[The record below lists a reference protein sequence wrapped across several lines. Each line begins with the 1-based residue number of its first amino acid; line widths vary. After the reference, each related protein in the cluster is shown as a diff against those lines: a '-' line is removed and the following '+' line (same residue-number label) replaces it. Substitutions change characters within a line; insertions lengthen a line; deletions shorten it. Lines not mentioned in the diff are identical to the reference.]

1 MAASVDLLIHVG
13 IQASPVLSPMTSIGI
28 AAFVAT
34 VDSAPAASLPDLE
47 STLLVQGQ
55 PLPVVLAVMGVLLLA
70 TLAIRRFSLHLG
82 APAILGVLLFGLL
95 LPDQLELFQQATIA
109 NLHTVGLAMLLFFA
123 GLQTELRSIRG
134 FLEYG
139 VVLAIGGVVVSSGL
153 LGLLMWGGSSVI
165 DSGLELGFSQMPL
178 SVAMLIAACL
188 GSTDAG
194 ATLSVLE
201 QVRDRMPARLR
212 NLLEFES
219 SLNDPAAI
227 LFLGLVLGLA
237 GQTGASPD
245 RVLLNETRLF
255 VQNIGS
261 GLLIGVLLG
270 YGFRFCL
277 NRLAQQREQL
287 LIFAIA
293 FAGIAYGGS
302 TILGG
307 SGFITTYVTGLF
319 LSNHRYS
326 NPRIHAEALQEVL
339 APFNTMMEVLI
350 FLVFGLTAEPE
361 RILPLIP
368 AGVVV
373 GLAMLLVARPVSVLL
388 FQPFSPF
395 SLRESLLVAWC
406 GLRGAVPLA
415 LALELVQTTPRMPG
429 LSPPIVEA
437 LARNVEGIVFTVV
450 VMNLLVQ
457 GLSLPWLCRRLG
469 LPGDEE
475 VALPEEADL
484 HG

>member
-1 MAASVDLLIHVG
+1 MPAPFCF
-13 IQASPVLSPMTSIGI
+13 ASPFWLGATAQVGAL
-28 AAFVAT
+28 AT
-34 VDSAPAASLPDLE
+34 VQADLE
-47 STLLVQGQ
+47 PTLLVQGQ
-55 PLPVVLAVMGVLLLA
+55 SLPVVLAVLGVLLLA

-95 LPDQLELFQQATIA
+95 LPDQLELFHQTTIA

-139 VVLAIGGVVVSSGL
+139 VVLAVGGVVVSSGL
-153 LGLLMWGGSSVI
+153 LGLLMWAGLSSTG
-165 DSGLELGFSQMPL
+165 SGLELGFNQIPL

-201 QVRDRMPARLR
+201 QVRDRIPARLR

-237 GQTGASPD
+237 GQADAAPD
-245 RVLLNETRLF
+245 RVLLSEARLF
-255 VQNIGS
+255 IQNIGS
-261 GLLIGVLLG
+261 GLLIGVVLG

-293 FAGIAYGGS
+293 FAAIAYGGS

-307 SGFITTYVTGLF
+307 SGFITSYVTGLF
-319 LSNHRYS
+319 LSNNSYTD
-326 NPRIHAEALQEVL
+326 PRINADTLQEVL

-361 RILPLIP
+361 LILPVIP
-368 AGVVV
+368 EGLLV
-373 GLAMLLVARPVSVLL
+373 GLVMMLVARPLSVLL
-388 FQPFSPF
+388 FQPLSPF

-415 LALELVQTTPRMPG
+415 LAIELVHTIPRLPG
-429 LSPPIVEA
+429 LSPS
-437 LARNVEGIVFTVV
+437 LAAPLAANVEGIVFTVV

-457 GLSLPWLCRRLG
+457 GLSLPWVCRRLG
-469 LPGDEE
+469 LVGDAGPGGE
-475 VALPEEADL
+475 ASASRLP
-484 HG
+484 

>member
-1 MAASVDLLIHVG
+1 MPAPFLLAIPPWLGVTTPVTVPATAEVDLE
-13 IQASPVLSPMTSIGI
+13 P
-28 AAFVAT
+28 
-34 VDSAPAASLPDLE
+34 
-47 STLLVQGQ
+47 TLLVPGQ
-55 PLPVVLAVMGVLLLA
+55 PLPVVLAVLGVLLLA

-95 LPDQLELFQQATIA
+95 LPDQLALFPQTTIA

-139 VVLAIGGVVVSSGL
+139 VVLAVGGVVVSSSL
-153 LGLLMWGGSSVI
+153 LGLLMWACLSSTG
-165 DSGLELGFSQMPL
+165 SGLELGFNQIPL
-178 SVAMLIAACL
+178 GVAMLIAACL

-201 QVRDRMPARLR
+201 QVRDRIPPRLR

-227 LFLGLVLGLA
+227 LFLGLVLGLT
-237 GQTGASPD
+237 GQADAAPD
-245 RVLLNETRLF
+245 RVMLSEARLF
-255 VQNIGS
+255 IQNIGS
-261 GLLIGVLLG
+261 GVLIGVGLG
-270 YGFRFCL
+270 YLFRFCL

-287 LIFAIA
+287 LVFAIA
-293 FAGIAYGGS
+293 FAAIAYGGS

-319 LSNHRYS
+319 LSNSSYRD
-326 NPRIHAEALQEVL
+326 PRINAGILQDVL

-350 FLVFGLTAEPE
+350 FLLFGLTASPE
-361 RILPLIP
+361 RILPVIP
-368 AGVVV
+368 EGLFV
-373 GLAMLLVARPVSVLL
+373 GLGLMLFARPLSVLL
-388 FQPFSPF
+388 FQRLSPF

-415 LALELVQTTPRMPG
+415 LAIELVRTIPLLPG
-429 LSPPIVEA
+429 QSPS
-437 LARNVEGIVFTVV
+437 LAAPLAANVEGIVFTVV
-450 VMNLLVQ
+450 VLNLVLQ
-457 GLSLPWLCRRLG
+457 GLSLPWVCRRLG
-469 LPGDEE
+469 LSGGDGPG
-475 VALPEEADL
+475 PGEAAGATL
-484 HG
+484 FP

>member
-1 MAASVDLLIHVG
+1 MPAPFSLASTAWLGVMA
-13 IQASPVLSPMTSIGI
+13 QAT
-28 AAFVAT
+28 
-34 VDSAPAASLPDLE
+34 APADLHQAALE
-47 STLLVQGQ
+47 STLLVEGQ
-55 PLPVVLAVMGVLLLA
+55 PLPVVLAVLGVLLLA
-70 TLAIRRFSLHLG
+70 TLAIRRFSLQLG

-95 LPDQLELFQQATIA
+95 LPDQLELFHQTTIA

-139 VVLAIGGVVVSSGL
+139 VVLAVGGVVVSSAL
-153 LGLLMWGGSSVI
+153 LGLLMWACLSSTG
-165 DSGLELGFSQMPL
+165 SGLELGFNQIPL

-201 QVRDRMPARLR
+201 QVRDRIPARLR

-237 GQTGASPD
+237 GQVNASPD
-245 RVLLNETRLF
+245 RVLLSEARLF
-255 VQNIGS
+255 IQNIGS
-261 GLLIGVLLG
+261 GVLIGLVLG

-293 FAGIAYGGS
+293 FAAIAYGGS

-307 SGFITTYVTGLF
+307 SGFISTYVTGLF
-319 LSNHRYS
+319 LSNNSYRD
-326 NPRIHAEALQEVL
+326 PRINADTLQEVL

-350 FLVFGLTAEPE
+350 FLLFGLTAEPL
-361 RILPLIP
+361 RILPVIP
-368 AGVVV
+368 EGLVV
-373 GLAMLLVARPVSVLL
+373 GLAMMLVARPLSVLV
-388 FQPFSPF
+388 FQPLSPF

-415 LALELVQTTPRMPG
+415 LALELVQTIPRIPG
-429 LSPPIVEA
+429 LSPTIATA
-437 LARNVEGIVFTVV
+437 LGSNVEGIVFTVV
-450 VMNLLVQ
+450 VLNLLVQ
-457 GLSLPWLCRRLG
+457 GLSLPWVCRRLG
-469 LPGDEE
+469 LSGDQGPGPGAEPS
-475 VALPEEADL
+475 ASLLP
-484 HG
+484 

>member
-1 MAASVDLLIHVG
+1 
-13 IQASPVLSPMTSIGI
+13 MTLTLQN
-28 AAFVAT
+28 F
-34 VDSAPAASLPDLE
+34 LPH
-47 STLLVQGQ
+47 
-55 PLPVVLAVMGVLLLA
+55 PL
-70 TLAIRRFSLHLG
+70 RQH
-82 APAILGVLLFGLL
+82 
-95 LPDQLELFQQATIA
+95 
-109 NLHTVGLAMLLFFA
+109 
-123 GLQTELRSIRG
+123 
-134 FLEYG
+134 
-139 VVLAIGGVVVSSGL
+139 
-153 LGLLMWGGSSVI
+153 
-165 DSGLELGFSQMPL
+165 

-201 QVRDRMPARLR
+201 QVRDRIPARLR

-237 GQTGASPD
+237 GQADAAPD
-245 RVLLNETRLF
+245 RVLLSEARLF
-255 VQNIGS
+255 IQNIGS
-261 GLLIGVLLG
+261 GLLIGVVLG

-293 FAGIAYGGS
+293 FAAIAYGGS

-307 SGFITTYVTGLF
+307 SGFITSYVTGLF
-319 LSNHRYS
+319 LSNNSYTD
-326 NPRIHAEALQEVL
+326 PRINADTLQEVL

-361 RILPLIP
+361 LILPVIP
-368 AGVVV
+368 EGLLV
-373 GLAMLLVARPVSVLL
+373 GLVMMLVARPLSVLL
-388 FQPFSPF
+388 FQPLSPF

-415 LALELVQTTPRMPG
+415 LAIELVHTIPRLPG
-429 LSPPIVEA
+429 LSPS
-437 LARNVEGIVFTVV
+437 LAAPLAANVEGLVFTVV

-457 GLSLPWLCRRLG
+457 GLSLPWVCRRLG
-469 LPGDEE
+469 LVGDAGPGPGGE
-475 VALPEEADL
+475 ASASRLP
-484 HG
+484 

>member
-1 MAASVDLLIHVG
+1 MPAPFCF
-13 IQASPVLSPMTSIGI
+13 ASPFWLGATAQVG
-28 AAFVAT
+28 AQAT
-34 VDSAPAASLPDLE
+34 VQADLE
-47 STLLVQGQ
+47 PTLLVQGQ
-55 PLPVVLAVMGVLLLA
+55 SLPVVLAVLGVLLLA

-95 LPDQLELFQQATIA
+95 LPDQLELFHQTTIA

-139 VVLAIGGVVVSSGL
+139 VVLAVGGVVVSSGL
-153 LGLLMWGGSSVI
+153 LGLLMWAGLSSTG
-165 DSGLELGFSQMPL
+165 SGLELGFNQIPL

-201 QVRDRMPARLR
+201 QVRDRIPARLR

-237 GQTGASPD
+237 GQADAAPD
-245 RVLLNETRLF
+245 RVLLSEARLF
-255 VQNIGS
+255 IQNIGS
-261 GLLIGVLLG
+261 GLLIGVVLG

-293 FAGIAYGGS
+293 FAAIAYGGS

-307 SGFITTYVTGLF
+307 SGFITSYVTGLF
-319 LSNHRYS
+319 LSNNSYTD
-326 NPRIHAEALQEVL
+326 PRINADTLQEVL

-361 RILPLIP
+361 LILPVIP
-368 AGVVV
+368 EGLLV
-373 GLAMLLVARPVSVLL
+373 GLVMMLVARPLSVLL
-388 FQPFSPF
+388 FQPLSPF

-415 LALELVQTTPRMPG
+415 LAIELVHTIPRLPG
-429 LSPPIVEA
+429 LSPS
-437 LARNVEGIVFTVV
+437 LAAPLAANVEGIVFTVV

-457 GLSLPWLCRRLG
+457 GLSLPWVCRRLG
-469 LPGDEE
+469 LVGDAGPGGE
-475 VALPEEADL
+475 ASASRLP
-484 HG
+484 

>member
-1 MAASVDLLIHVG
+1 MPIPMALHAACLPAFAAATATATATATGPDDL
-13 IQASPVLSPMTSIGI
+13 T
-28 AAFVAT
+28 
-34 VDSAPAASLPDLE
+34 
-47 STLLVQGQ
+47 STLLIQGQ
-55 PLPVVLAVMGVLLLA
+55 PLPVVLAVMGVILVA

-95 LPDQLELFQQATIA
+95 LPDRLELFHETTIA

-139 VVLAIGGVVVSSGL
+139 VVLAIGGVAVSSLL
-153 LGLLMWGGSSVI
+153 LGLLMWAGLSATGS
-165 DSGLELGFSQMPL
+165 GFELGFSQIPL

-194 ATLSVLE
+194 ATLSVLA

-237 GQTGASPD
+237 GPGGAD
-245 RVLLNETRLF
+245 RVLLTEIKLF
-255 VQNIGS
+255 IQNIGS
-261 GLLIGVLLG
+261 GVLIGVVLG
-270 YGFRFCL
+270 YVFRFCL

-287 LIFAIA
+287 LIFSIA
-293 FAGIAYGGS
+293 FAAIAYGGA

-307 SGFITTYVTGLF
+307 SGFICAYVTGLF
-319 LSNHRYS
+319 LSNYS
-326 NPRIHAEALQEVL
+326 YANPEISAAALQEVL

-350 FLVFGLTAEPE
+350 FLVFGLTAEPDH
-361 RILPLIP
+361 ILPLRP
-368 AGVVV
+368 VGVCV
-373 GLAMLLVARPVSVLL
+373 GLAMMLIARPLSVLV
-388 FQPFSPF
+388 FQPLSPF

-415 LALELVQTTPRMPG
+415 LALELVHRIPNMPG
-429 LSPPIVEA
+429 VAPA
-437 LARNVEGIVFTVV
+437 LAPALAGNVEGIVFTVV
-450 VMNLLVQ
+450 MLNLLVQ
-457 GLSLPWLCRRLG
+457 GLSLPWVCRRLG
-469 LPGDEE
+469 LSGGDGGGDGGGDQPAADRSDPGQPGA
-475 VALPEEADL
+475 ALLP
-484 HG
+484 

>member
-1 MAASVDLLIHVG
+1 MPAPFCF
-13 IQASPVLSPMTSIGI
+13 ASPFWLGATAQVG
-28 AAFVAT
+28 AQAT
-34 VDSAPAASLPDLE
+34 VQADLE
-47 STLLVQGQ
+47 PTLLVQGQ
-55 PLPVVLAVMGVLLLA
+55 SLPVVLAVLGVLLLA
-70 TLAIRRFSLHLG
+70 TLAIRRFSLYLG

-95 LPDQLELFQQATIA
+95 LPDQLELFHQTTIA

-139 VVLAIGGVVVSSGL
+139 VVLAVGGVVVSSGL
-153 LGLLMWGGSSVI
+153 LGLLMWAGLSSTG
-165 DSGLELGFSQMPL
+165 SGLELGFNQIPL

-201 QVRDRMPARLR
+201 QVRDRIPARLR

-237 GQTGASPD
+237 GQADAAPD
-245 RVLLNETRLF
+245 RVLLSEARLF
-255 VQNIGS
+255 IQNIGS
-261 GLLIGVLLG
+261 GLLIGVVLG

-293 FAGIAYGGS
+293 FAAIAYGGS

-307 SGFITTYVTGLF
+307 SGFITSYVTGLF
-319 LSNHRYS
+319 LSNNSYTD
-326 NPRIHAEALQEVL
+326 PRINADTLQEVL

-361 RILPLIP
+361 LILPVIP
-368 AGVVV
+368 EGLLV
-373 GLAMLLVARPVSVLL
+373 GLVMMLVARPLSVLL
-388 FQPFSPF
+388 FQPLSPF

-415 LALELVQTTPRMPG
+415 LAIELVHTIPRLPG
-429 LSPPIVEA
+429 LSPS
-437 LARNVEGIVFTVV
+437 LAAPLAANVEGIVFTVV

-457 GLSLPWLCRRLG
+457 GLSLPWVCRRLG
-469 LPGDEE
+469 LVGDAGPGGE
-475 VALPEEADL
+475 ASASRLP
-484 HG
+484 

>member
-1 MAASVDLLIHVG
+1 MPAPFSLTAPFWLEASA
-13 IQASPVLSPMTSIGI
+13 QAGVQ
-28 AAFVAT
+28 A
-34 VDSAPAASLPDLE
+34 DLE
-47 STLLVQGQ
+47 PTLLVQGQ
-55 PLPVVLAVMGVLLLA
+55 PLPVVLAVLGVLLLA

-95 LPDQLELFQQATIA
+95 LPDQLELFHQATIA

-139 VVLAIGGVVVSSGL
+139 VVLAVGGVVVSSAV
-153 LGLLMWGGSSVI
+153 LGLLMWAGLSSTG
-165 DSGLELGFSQMPL
+165 SGLELGFNQLPL

-201 QVRDRMPARLR
+201 QVRDRIPARLR

-237 GQTGASPD
+237 GQADASPD
-245 RVLLNETRLF
+245 RVLLSEARLF
-255 VQNIGS
+255 IQNIGS
-261 GLLIGVLLG
+261 GVLIGVVLG
-270 YGFRFCL
+270 YLFRFCL

-293 FAGIAYGGS
+293 FAAIAYGGS

-307 SGFITTYVTGLF
+307 SGFISSYVTGLF
-319 LSNHRYS
+319 LSNNSYTD
-326 NPRIHAEALQEVL
+326 PRINADSLQEVL

-361 RILPLIP
+361 LILP
-368 AGVVV
+368 VVPGGLLV
-373 GLAMLLVARPVSVLL
+373 GLVMMLVARPLSVLL
-388 FQPFSPF
+388 FQPLSPF

-415 LALELVQTTPRMPG
+415 LAIELVQTIPRLPG
-429 LSPPIVEA
+429 LSPS
-437 LARNVEGIVFTVV
+437 LAAPLAANVEGIVFTVV

-457 GLSLPWLCRRLG
+457 GLSLPWVCRRLG
-469 LPGDEE
+469 LGGDGGAGPDGAGPGGAGPDG
-475 VALPEEADL
+475 AGPGGAMSTSLLP
-484 HG
+484 

>member
-1 MAASVDLLIHVG
+1 MPAPFCF
-13 IQASPVLSPMTSIGI
+13 ASPFWLGATAQVG
-28 AAFVAT
+28 AQAT
-34 VDSAPAASLPDLE
+34 VQADLE
-47 STLLVQGQ
+47 PTLLVQGQ
-55 PLPVVLAVMGVLLLA
+55 SLPVVLAVLGVLLLA
-70 TLAIRRFSLHLG
+70 TLAIRRFSLYLG

-95 LPDQLELFQQATIA
+95 LPDQLELFHQTTIA

-139 VVLAIGGVVVSSGL
+139 VVLAVGGVVVSSAL
-153 LGLLMWGGSSVI
+153 LGLLMWAGLSSTG
-165 DSGLELGFSQMPL
+165 SGLELGFNQIPL

-201 QVRDRMPARLR
+201 QVRDRIPARLR

-237 GQTGASPD
+237 GQADAAPD
-245 RVLLNETRLF
+245 RVLLSEARLF
-255 VQNIGS
+255 IQNIGS
-261 GLLIGVLLG
+261 GLLIGVVLG

-293 FAGIAYGGS
+293 FAAIAYGGS

-307 SGFITTYVTGLF
+307 SGFITSYVTGLF
-319 LSNHRYS
+319 LSNNSYTD
-326 NPRIHAEALQEVL
+326 PRINADTLQEVL

-361 RILPLIP
+361 LILPVIP
-368 AGVVV
+368 EGLLV
-373 GLAMLLVARPVSVLL
+373 GLVMMLVARPLSVLL
-388 FQPFSPF
+388 FQPLSPF

-415 LALELVQTTPRMPG
+415 LAIELVHTIPRLPG
-429 LSPPIVEA
+429 LSPS
-437 LARNVEGIVFTVV
+437 LAAPLAANVEGIVFTVV

-457 GLSLPWLCRRLG
+457 GLSLPWVCRRLG
-469 LPGDEE
+469 LVGDAGPGGE
-475 VALPEEADL
+475 ASASRLP
-484 HG
+484 

>member
-1 MAASVDLLIHVG
+1 MQAPFLLTTTPWLGVTA
-13 IQASPVLSPMTSIGI
+13 QVT
-28 AAFVAT
+28 
-34 VDSAPAASLPDLE
+34 APADLE
-47 STLLVQGQ
+47 PTLLVEGQ
-55 PLPVVLAVMGVLLLA
+55 ALPVVLAVLGVLLLA

-95 LPDQLELFQQATIA
+95 LPDQLELFHHTTIA

-139 VVLAIGGVVVSSGL
+139 VMLAVGGVVVSSAL
-153 LGLLMWGGSSVI
+153 LGLLMWAGLSSTG
-165 DSGLELGFSQMPL
+165 SGLELGFNQIPL

-201 QVRDRMPARLR
+201 QVRDRIPTRLR

-227 LFLGLVLGLA
+227 LFLGLVLGLT
-237 GQTGASPD
+237 GQADGTAD
-245 RVLLNETRLF
+245 RVVLTEARLF
-255 VQNIGS
+255 IQNIGS
-261 GLLIGVLLG
+261 GVLIGVVLG

-293 FAGIAYGGS
+293 FAAIAYGGS

-307 SGFITTYVTGLF
+307 SGFITSYVTGLF
-319 LSNHRYS
+319 LSNNSYTDPHI
-326 NPRIHAEALQEVL
+326 NADMLQEVL

-350 FLVFGLTAEPE
+350 FLVFGLTAEPA
-361 RILPLIP
+361 RILPVIP
-368 AGVVV
+368 EGLLVGV
-373 GLAMLLVARPVSVLL
+373 AMMLVARPLSVLL
-388 FQPFSPF
+388 FQPLSPF

-415 LALELVQTTPRMPG
+415 LAIELVQTIPRLPG
-429 LSPPIVEA
+429 MSPS
-437 LARNVEGIVFTVV
+437 LAAPLAANVEGIVFTVV
-450 VMNLLVQ
+450 VLNLLVQ
-457 GLSLPWLCRRLG
+457 GLSLPWVCRRLG
-469 LPGDEE
+469 LGGDGGPGG
-475 VALPEEADL
+475 ALPASL
-484 HG
+484 LP

>member
-1 MAASVDLLIHVG
+1 MQAPFSLASAAWLGVMAPH
-13 IQASPVLSPMTSIGI
+13 T
-28 AAFVAT
+28 
-34 VDSAPAASLPDLE
+34 APASAQAELE
-47 STLLVQGQ
+47 PTLLVVGQ
-55 PLPVVLAVMGVLLLA
+55 PLPVVLTVLGVLLLA

-95 LPDQLELFQQATIA
+95 LPDQLELFHQTTIA

-139 VVLAIGGVVVSSGL
+139 VVLAVGGVVVSSAL
-153 LGLLMWGGSSVI
+153 LGLMMWACLSSTG
-165 DSGLELGFSQMPL
+165 SGLELGFNQIPL

-201 QVRDRMPARLR
+201 QVRDRIPARLR

-237 GQTGASPD
+237 GQVNASPD
-245 RVLLNETRLF
+245 RVLLSEARLF
-255 VQNIGS
+255 IQNIGS
-261 GLLIGVLLG
+261 GVLIGLVLG

-287 LIFAIA
+287 LIFAIS
-293 FAGIAYGGS
+293 FAAIAYGSS

-319 LSNHRYS
+319 LSNNSYS
-326 NPRIHAEALQEVL
+326 DPRINADTLQEVL

-350 FLVFGLTAEPE
+350 FLLFGLTAEPE
-361 RILPLIP
+361 RILPVIP
-368 AGVVV
+368 AGLVV
-373 GLAMLLVARPVSVLL
+373 GVAMMLVARPLSVLL
-388 FQPFSPF
+388 FQPLSPF

-415 LALELVQTTPRMPG
+415 LALELVHTIPRIPG
-429 LSPPIVEA
+429 LSPTVATA
-437 LARNVEGIVFTVV
+437 LGSNVEGIVFTVV
-450 VMNLLVQ
+450 VLNLLVQ
-457 GLSLPWLCRRLG
+457 GLSLPWVCRHLG
-469 LPGDEE
+469 LSGDGGPGPGG
-475 VALPEEADL
+475 AASASLLP
-484 HG
+484 

>member
-1 MAASVDLLIHVG
+1 MPAPFCF
-13 IQASPVLSPMTSIGI
+13 ASPFWLGATAQVGAL
-28 AAFVAT
+28 AT
-34 VDSAPAASLPDLE
+34 VQADLE
-47 STLLVQGQ
+47 PTLLVQGQ
-55 PLPVVLAVMGVLLLA
+55 SLPVVLAVLGVLLLA

-95 LPDQLELFQQATIA
+95 LPDQLELFHQTTIA

-139 VVLAIGGVVVSSGL
+139 VVLAVGGVVVSSGL
-153 LGLLMWGGSSVI
+153 LGLLMWAGLSSTG
-165 DSGLELGFSQMPL
+165 SGLELGFNQIPL

-201 QVRDRMPARLR
+201 QVRDRIPARLR

-237 GQTGASPD
+237 GQADAAPD
-245 RVLLNETRLF
+245 RVLLSEARLF
-255 VQNIGS
+255 IQNIGS
-261 GLLIGVLLG
+261 GLLIGVVLG

-293 FAGIAYGGS
+293 FAAIAYGGS

-307 SGFITTYVTGLF
+307 SGFITSYVTGLF
-319 LSNHRYS
+319 LSNNSYTD
-326 NPRIHAEALQEVL
+326 PRINADTLQEVL
-339 APFNTMMEVLI
+339 APFNTMMEMLI

-361 RILPLIP
+361 LILPVIP
-368 AGVVV
+368 EGLLV
-373 GLAMLLVARPVSVLL
+373 GLVMMLVARPLSVLL
-388 FQPFSPF
+388 FQPLSPF

-415 LALELVQTTPRMPG
+415 LAIELVHTIPRLPG
-429 LSPPIVEA
+429 LSPS
-437 LARNVEGIVFTVV
+437 LAAPLAANVEGIVFTVV

-457 GLSLPWLCRRLG
+457 GLSLPWVCRRLG
-469 LPGDEE
+469 LVGDAGPGGE
-475 VALPEEADL
+475 ASASRLP
-484 HG
+484 